1 MRISNKTIDPKGQ
14 TIMRIFSQLNAQRV
28 GKSLLILAT
37 YVGISVVSLSGA
49 NAAAPVFT
57 SSTSF
62 SINENST
69 TVGTVAADVSV
80 TYSVLPLATHPSSLD
95 AAFFSVD
102 SSTGVLS
109 ITARN
114 FEAPADNGI
123 NNIYNVVV
131 RADSGTSTTDQI
143 LTITILN
150 VNEAPVITSGSGDT
164 ATISKAE
171 NTTAVTTVTST
182 DVDASATATY
192 SLAGGTNVGQFA
204 IDTATG
210 VLTMTAQNFETLVGT
225 LQVIVG
231 VSDGA
236 LTDTQTIT
244 VTITDVNEFS
254 PVITSGSGDTATV
267 NAAENQSAVTTV
279 TSTDGD
285 TATSRT
291 YSLAGGTN
299 VGQFAIGG
307 SSGVLTITAQDFE
320 TLVGTLEVI
329 VAASDG
335 TNTDTQTITVTIT
348 NVNEAPVITSNSGG
362 ATATVIKAENTT
374 AVTTVTSTDV
384 DASATATYSLA
395 GGADIGLFA
404 IDTATGVLTMTAQ
417 DFENPENFGNTLVV
431 IVGVTD
437 GALTDTQTITVDITN
452 VNEFAPVIT
461 SDLGGDTATVNA
473 AENQSAVTTVTS
485 TDTDT
490 SATATYSL
498 AGGADVVLFAIDTA
512 TGVLT
517 MTAQNFEIPYYVG
530 NTLVVIVGVTDGLNT
545 DTQTITVTITNVNE
559 TPVITSNDG
568 GATAAISKDENTT
581 AVTTV
586 TSTDVDA
593 SATKTFSLA
602 GGANSGQFAIDTATG
617 VLTMTAQ
624 NFETLVGTLEVIVG
638 VTDGALTDTQTI
650 TVTITDVNEFAPVI
664 TSDLGGDTATVNA
677 AENQSAVTTVTSTDD
692 DASATDTY
700 SLAGG
705 ADVALFAIDADS
717 GVLTMTAQDF
727 ETLVGTL
734 EVIVA
739 ASDGTNT
746 DTQTITVTITDEN
759 DVSPAITSNDGGD
772 TATIIIA
779 ENTIAVTTVTST
791 DVDLS
796 ATATYSLAGGAD
808 SALFAIDTATGVLI
822 MVAQNFESPAHV
834 GNTLE
839 VIVGVT
845 DGALTD
851 TQIITV
857 TITDVNEFAPVIT
870 SNLGGDAAAVNAAE
884 NQSAVT
890 TVTSTDTDASATAT
904 YSLAGGADAALF
916 AIDTATGV
924 LTMTAQDF
932 ETAGTLQVIVG
943 VTDGLNTDT
952 QTIIVTITNVDDTSP
967 TVLGVT
973 SSATNGSYVVG
984 NVIDIQ
990 VTFDETVTVTG
1001 VPTLGLSTGVEG
1013 RTANYISGS
1022 GSTVLT
1028 FRYVVGQ
1035 GDLSADL
1042 EYVGVAS
1049 LTVTSAS
1056 IQDADLNSAVT
1067 TLPDTSTVN
1076 SLGGSKSIA
1085 VDATAPTGLIVTPGA
1100 GSLTIS
1106 VTEPTWNAT
1115 LYTFEVSSDDAI
1127 TWKSIVSA
1135 QKSITFGGLTA
1146 GLGYLVRVAGLATVP
1161 NLALVSASQHVAG
1174 AYVTSGITKYEPTSV
1189 AGPAGPAGETG
1200 TAGAPGAAGPAGD
1213 TGTAGAPGV
1222 AGPAGPA
1229 GASGG
1234 SGAPGAAAINPQA
1247 TLLLVFANSSV
1258 PATLTSAGTLTG
1270 GTGAGAVTFS
1280 TTDEKIC
1287 TVSNLGVVTGVKVG
1301 ECAIVATK
1309 AASAGYL
1316 EAKSNPVILKVT
1328 DSPAD
1333 VAAAK
1338 AKADADAAAVAKA
1351 KADADAAVVA
1361 KAKADAD
1368 AAAKAKADAD
1378 AAAVAKAKADAD
1390 AAAKA
1395 KADADAVAAK
1405 IAEAKAQADAAVKA
1419 AADAMAATE
1428 KATADAKAA
1437 ADLAAATAQ
1446 AKADSDAEIA
1456 KIAAANAMTIGVRS
1470 KAGYTT
1476 IKTDLADKYSGMK
1489 AVVQLVVV
1497 KSGKTTYVTLGT
1509 VYLDE
1514 LGKGSTK
1521 TKTVIAKGQKVR
1533 VTVAGKVIKTV
1544 TK

>member
-291 YSLAGGTN
+291 YFLAGGAN
-299 VGQFAIGG
+299 IGQFAIGG

-329 VAASDG
+329 VAATDG

-624 NFETLVGTLEVIVG
+624 NFETLVGTHEVIDG

>member
-1 MRISNKTIDPKGQ
+1 
-14 TIMRIFSQLNAQRV
+14 
-28 GKSLLILAT
+28 
-37 YVGISVVSLSGA
+37 
-49 NAAAPVFT
+49 
-57 SSTSF
+57 
-62 SINENST
+62 
-69 TVGTVAADVSV
+69 
-80 TYSVLPLATHPSSLD
+80 
-95 AAFFSVD
+95 
-102 SSTGVLS
+102 
-109 ITARN
+109 
-114 FEAPADNGI
+114 
-123 NNIYNVVV
+123 
-131 RADSGTSTTDQI
+131 
-143 LTITILN
+143 
-150 VNEAPVITSGSGDT
+150 
-164 ATISKAE
+164 
-171 NTTAVTTVTST
+171 
-182 DVDASATATY
+182 
-192 SLAGGTNVGQFA
+192 
-204 IDTATG
+204 
-210 VLTMTAQNFETLVGT
+210 
-225 LQVIVG
+225 
-231 VSDGA
+231 
-236 LTDTQTIT
+236 
-244 VTITDVNEFS
+244 
-254 PVITSGSGDTATV
+254 
-267 NAAENQSAVTTV
+267 
-279 TSTDGD
+279 
-285 TATSRT
+285 
-291 YSLAGGTN
+291 
-299 VGQFAIGG
+299 
-307 SSGVLTITAQDFE
+307 
-320 TLVGTLEVI
+320 
-329 VAASDG
+329 
-335 TNTDTQTITVTIT
+335 
-348 NVNEAPVITSNSGG
+348 
-362 ATATVIKAENTT
+362 
-374 AVTTVTSTDV
+374 
-384 DASATATYSLA
+384 
-395 GGADIGLFA
+395 
-404 IDTATGVLTMTAQ
+404 
-417 DFENPENFGNTLVV
+417 
-431 IVGVTD
+431 
-437 GALTDTQTITVDITN
+437 
-452 VNEFAPVIT
+452 
-461 SDLGGDTATVNA
+461 
-473 AENQSAVTTVTS
+473 
-485 TDTDT
+485 
-490 SATATYSL
+490 
-498 AGGADVVLFAIDTA
+498 
-512 TGVLT
+512 
-517 MTAQNFEIPYYVG
+517 
-530 NTLVVIVGVTDGLNT
+530 
-545 DTQTITVTITNVNE
+545 
-559 TPVITSNDG
+559 
-568 GATAAISKDENTT
+568 
-581 AVTTV
+581 
-586 TSTDVDA
+586 
-593 SATKTFSLA
+593 
-602 GGANSGQFAIDTATG
+602 
-617 VLTMTAQ
+617 
-624 NFETLVGTLEVIVG
+624 
-638 VTDGALTDTQTI
+638 
-650 TVTITDVNEFAPVI
+650 
-664 TSDLGGDTATVNA
+664 
-677 AENQSAVTTVTSTDD
+677 
-692 DASATDTY
+692 
-700 SLAGG
+700 
-705 ADVALFAIDADS
+705 
-717 GVLTMTAQDF
+717 MTAQDF